1 MEQNKKETYK
11 KLLSNF
17 IDKPIEEEEIIFNE
31 KVFEKVETKDR

>member
-1 MEQNKKETYK
+1 MEQNKKEIYK

-31 KVFEKVETKDR
+31 KVFEKVKTKAR